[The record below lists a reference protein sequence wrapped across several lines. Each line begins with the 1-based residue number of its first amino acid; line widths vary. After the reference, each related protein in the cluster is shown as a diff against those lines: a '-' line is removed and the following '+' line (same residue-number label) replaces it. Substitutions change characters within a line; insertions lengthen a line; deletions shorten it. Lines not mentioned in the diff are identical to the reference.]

1 MLGKYIYGITKN
13 SDRNQT
19 LKQDGLSTVGYQD
32 LSAVVADVEY
42 KDYYSLAKEE
52 VVKILISHQQMIER
66 IMKNLGTILP
76 VKFGTMLKDEKE
88 VNSVLE
94 KGNSFLSG
102 TLEMMKDKIEV
113 DLVCFWNEEKAA
125 QMAYQEN
132 KRIQKMQANLSKK
145 GNVALEDKIALGKE
159 IAKYLTSKREE
170 ISNHILEVL
179 KKEAVKSCAH
189 ALVDVNML
197 LNKAFLVEKRN
208 EEVFNRTLNRL
219 NSKFADLINFRMV
232 GPLPPYSFATVV
244 VDVLEEEEVEKA
256 KEILGLSARGGLAF
270 GRDGQISKENVKKVY
285 DRLALKLHPDHGGNP
300 VEFEQVT
307 KGYKTLRKFAEQG
320 LVGVHLY
327 QWEES

>member
-13 SDRNQT
+13 SDKNQI
-19 LKQDGLSTVGYQD
+19 LKQDGLATVDYQD
-32 LSAVVADVEY
+32 LSAVIADVER
-42 KDYYSLAKEE
+42 KDYLSLAKEE
-52 VVKILISHQQMIER
+52 VVKILINHQQMIER

-94 KGNSFLSG
+94 KGNSFLAG

-179 KKEAVKSCAH
+179 KKEAVKSCNH

-197 LNKAFLVEKRN
+197 LNQAFLVEKRN
-208 EEVFNRTLNRL
+208 EEVFNRALNRL
-219 NSKFADLINFRMV
+219 NSIFADVVNFRLV
-232 GPLPPYSFATVV
+232 SPLPPYSFATVV

-256 KEILGLSARGGLAF
+256 KEILNL
-270 GRDGQISKENVKKVY
+270 DGQISKENVKKVY
-285 DRLALKLHPDHGGNP
+285 DKLAFKLHPDHGGNP

-320 LVGVHLY
+320 LVGVNLY
-327 QWEES
+327 QWEEV